1 MNDSEILNWLIEQL
15 QEYEV
20 MSQEDITE
28 LLIKVE
34 AKKWT
39 YQKEKTK

>member
-1 MNDSEILNWLIEQL
+1 MNDTEILNWLIEQL

-28 LLIKVE
+28 LLLEVE
-34 AKKWT
+34 DKR
-39 YQKEKTK
+39 KEN

>member
-1 MNDSEILNWLIEQL
+1 MNDTEILNWLIEQL

-28 LLIKVE
+28 LLLEVE
-34 AKKWT
+34 DKRK
-39 YQKEKTK
+39 

>member
-1 MNDSEILNWLIEQL
+1 MINDTEILNWLIEQL

-28 LLIKVE
+28 LLLEVE
-34 AKKWT
+34 DKR
-39 YQKEKTK
+39 KEN

>member
-1 MNDSEILNWLIEQL
+1 MNDTEILNWLIEQL

-34 AKKWT
+34 GKKI
-39 YQKEKTK
+39 KEGGK

>member
-1 MNDSEILNWLIEQL
+1 MNDTEILNWLIEQL

-28 LLIKVE
+28 LLLEVE
-34 AKKWT
+34 NKRK
-39 YQKEKTK
+39 

>member
-1 MNDSEILNWLIEQL
+1 MINDTEILNWLIEQL

-28 LLIKVE
+28 LLLKVE
-34 AKKWT
+34 DKR
-39 YQKEKTK
+39 KEN